1 MPLGGKGQRLAAHK
15 NTARCL
21 IVSDI
26 HFNPFYDTSLVARLK
41 TAPYDQW
48 AAIFKSSKMTYDFA
62 TMYGHDSNYGLLMSA
77 IKSMKTQ
84 FEAKHPPAF
93 IILAG
98 DFIWHGN
105 AEPPAV
111 ASLPDSVKYL
121 LKTNAIKFLAA
132 LFRANFPHTHIIPAL
147 GNNDTDMGNYHK
159 QSPAFLNSFAGAWEK
174 DGPDRYGSS
183 LRKEGY
189 YSYHPATAPN
199 LKYIVINSSLVG
211 FNPYLVQPF
220 PDADAQKMFA
230 WLGSELHSACKKHNN
245 VWIISHIPPGKNVH
259 DSNEMWRND
268 YSQMFVDTVAKYA
281 RTGNKITIRAII
293 ASHIHRNDFR
303 VIANASG
310 SVAYIRTVPSVSPV
324 YGNNPSY
331 EIAEF
336 DKSSNTLVDE
346 KTYYFNLPKSAN
358 QWSNTFDMR
367 KQLGLSAINPHA
379 IAGFVNK
386 FKADTTGL
394 GAYINFFNVGAIVP
408 VAADPKNLNTVNY
421 GVYLGADV
429 LKAGK

>member
-1 MPLGGKGQRLAAHK
+1 MPLGGKGQKIVTLKH
-15 NTARCL
+15 TARCL

-41 TAPYDQW
+41 IAPYDKW
-48 AAIFKSSKMTYDFA
+48 GGIFKSSKVTYDFA

-77 IKSMKTQ
+77 MKSMKMQ
-84 FEAKHPPAF
+84 FDEKHPPAF

-98 DFIWHGN
+98 DFIWHGS

-121 LKTNAIKFLAA
+121 LKTNAIKYMAA
-132 LFRANFPHTHIIPAL
+132 LFRANFPHTHVIPAL

-174 DGPDRYGSS
+174 DSPDRYGNS
-183 LRKEGY
+183 LRSEGY

-199 LKYIVINSSLVG
+199 LKCIVINSSLVG

-220 PDADAQKMFA
+220 PDADALKMFA
-230 WLGSELHSACKKHNN
+230 WLGSELHSARKNHND

-268 YSQMFVDTVAKYA
+268 YSQMFVDSVAKYA

-303 VIANASG
+303 VIANAAG
-310 SVAYIRTVPSVSPV
+310 PVAYIRTVPSVSPV

-336 DKSSNTLVDE
+336 DKSTNTLVNE
-346 KTYYFNLPKSAN
+346 TTYYFNLPKSAN

-367 KQLGLSAINPHA
+367 KHLGLPAINPHA
-379 IAGFVNK
+379 IAGFINK

-408 VAADPKNLNTVNY
+408 VTADPKNLNTVNY

-429 LKAGK
+429 LRAGK